1 MSGRGLKRKIDSECR
16 VFNEKWS
23 LDYFVIY
30 SGDKIICLI
39 CKESISVLK
48 EYNIRRHYETKHKTT
63 FSKFTEKLRLDKL
76 QSLQNNFS
84 SQQLL
89 FKKQK
94 NINEAATKASFRISH
109 LLAKRGKAFS
119 DGSLI
124 KECIIQAVEEICPE
138 RIDTFKN
145 ISLSANTV
153 ARRIDDISNNLNSQ
167 VSNKT
172 QEFIS
177 FSIALDESTD
187 VCDTSQL
194 LLFIRGVNKDLEI
207 SNELLSVHSMHGTT
221 TGIDIFKVIEKSFLE
236 YNLKWENLKCITTD
250 GGRNMCGTKKG
261 LIGQIFTNCEKEG
274 FQPMTLH
281 CIIHQQA
288 LCGKTLDLSCVMDPI
303 ISTVNFIRSSALRH
317 RQFQDFLKEIE
328 TEYPDIPYFTA
339 VRWLSRGK
347 VLSRFF
353 ELRNEIEIFLID
365 KNRPLPLLTDS
376 EWVWKLAFLVDITKY
391 MNDFNL
397 KLQGKDV
404 LICDVYTL
412 VKAFRQKLIL
422 FETQISKNC
431 FIHFSTCDK
440 YNKESRTQ
448 FPVDFAQKI
457 ISELKI
463 QFKQRFSDLDV
474 KSEEINIF
482 QNPFSCDIEKLPPT
496 LQMEMIDLQSND
508 ALKIKHREE
517 TLVDFYKF
525 LPDIQYPNLKKFA
538 IEYISVFA
546 TTYLCEQTFSKM
558 KYIKSKYRSAMTDKH
573 LESILK
579 IGTSNIQPQF
589 DRILAEK
596 HQFHTS
602 H

>member
-23 LDYFVIY
+23 LDNFVIY

-109 LLAKRGKAFS
+109 LLTKRGKAFS

-153 ARRIDDISNNLNSQ
+153 TRRIDDISNNLNSQ

-187 VCDTSQL
+187 VSDTSQL
-194 LLFIRGVNKDLEI
+194 LLFIRGVNKDLGI

-261 LIGQIFTNCEKEG
+261 LIGQIFTNCEKES
-274 FQPMTLH
+274 FKPMTLH

-288 LCGKTLDLSCVMDPI
+288 LCEKTLDLSCVMDPI

-328 TEYPDIPYFTA
+328 TEYPDIP
-339 VRWLSRGK
+339 
-347 VLSRFF
+347 
-353 ELRNEIEIFLID
+353 
-365 KNRPLPLLTDS
+365 
-376 EWVWKLAFLVDITKY
+376 
-391 MNDFNL
+391 
-397 KLQGKDV
+397 
-404 LICDVYTL
+404 
-412 VKAFRQKLIL
+412 QKLIL

-440 YNKESRTQ
+440 YNKESKTQ

-463 QFKQRFSDLDV
+463 QFKLRFSDLDV

-496 LQMEMIDLQSND
+496 LQIEMIDLQSND

-546 TTYLCEQTFSKM
+546 TTYLCEQTLSKM

-589 DRILAEK
+589 DQILAEK

>member
-1 MSGRGLKRKIDSECR
+1 MSGRGLKRKIDLECR
-16 VFNEKWS
+16 VFNKKWS

-89 FKKQK
+89 FKKQR

-109 LLAKRGKAFS
+109 LFAKRGKAFS

-153 ARRIDDISNNLNSQ
+153 TRRIDDISNNLNSQ
-167 VSNKT
+167 VS
-172 QEFIS
+172 
-177 FSIALDESTD
+177 
-187 VCDTSQL
+187 
-194 LLFIRGVNKDLEI
+194 VNKDLGI

-274 FQPMTLH
+274 FKPMTLH

-412 VKAFRQKLIL
+412 IKAFRQKLIL

-440 YNKESRTQ
+440 YNKESKTQ

-463 QFKQRFSDLDV
+463 QFKLRFSDLDV

-482 QNPFSCDIEKLPPT
+482 
-496 LQMEMIDLQSND
+496 
-508 ALKIKHREE
+508 
-517 TLVDFYKF
+517 
-525 LPDIQYPNLKKFA
+525 
-538 IEYISVFA
+538 
-546 TTYLCEQTFSKM
+546 
-558 KYIKSKYRSAMTDKH
+558 
-573 LESILK
+573 
-579 IGTSNIQPQF
+579 
-589 DRILAEK
+589 
-596 HQFHTS
+596 
-602 H
+602 

>member
-153 ARRIDDISNNLNSQ
+153 TRRIDDISNNLNSQ

-187 VCDTSQL
+187 VSDTSQL
-194 LLFIRGVNKDLEI
+194 LLFIRGVNKDLGI

-250 GGRNMCGTKKG
+250 GGRNMCSTKKG
-261 LIGQIFTNCEKEG
+261 LIGQIFTNCEKED
-274 FQPMTLH
+274 FKPMTLH

-303 ISTVNFIRSSALRH
+303 ISTVNFIRLSALRH

-339 VRWLSRGK
+339 VDGLVAEKSYRDFLNLALDESTDIQDKPQLAIFVRYVTKDVDMKEELLDLISLKETTRG
-347 VLSRFF
+347 
-353 ELRNEIEIFLID
+353 
-365 KNRPLPLLTDS
+365 
-376 EWVWKLAFLVDITKY
+376 VDIK
-391 MNDFNL
+391 
-397 KLQGKDV
+397 
-404 LICDVYTL
+404 I
-412 VKAFRQKLIL
+412 AFD
-422 FETQISKNC
+422 E
-431 FIHFSTCDK
+431 
-440 YNKESRTQ
+440 
-448 FPVDFAQKI
+448 
-457 ISELKI
+457 
-463 QFKQRFSDLDV
+463 
-474 KSEEINIF
+474 
-482 QNPFSCDIEKLPPT
+482 T
-496 LQMEMIDLQSND
+496 LQRAEIPLNNIMSISTDGAPSIMVGCKNGLVGLLKND
-508 ALKIKHREE
+508 TNFPDFIPIHCIIHR
-517 TLVDFYKF
+517 V
-525 LPDIQYPNLKKFA
+525 
-538 IEYISVFA
+538 IEN
-546 TTYLCEQTFSKM
+546 T
-558 KYIKSKYRSAMTDKH
+558 
-573 LESILK
+573 
-579 IGTSNIQPQF
+579 
-589 DRILAEK
+589 
-596 HQFHTS
+596 
-602 H
+602 